1 MDRLVREYKR
11 LKIIVALER
20 EHLWNILINSR
31 RPIETR
37 RHLAKEIEIYERVIV
52 LCDLLVEAYRLI
64 RIRELGRAKNRYNQ
78 ACNTAVRYFELEG
91 RFGTGLKLRRQCIII
106 HRDFDHLN
114 LD

>member
-52 LCDLLVEAYRLI
+52 LCALLVEAYRLI
-64 RIRELGRAKNRYNQ
+64 RIRELGKAKIVITRPVTPLFDTSNWREDLERASNYEDN
-78 ACNTAVRYFELEG
+78 ASSY
-91 RFGTGLKLRRQCIII
+91 TGILTT
-106 HRDFDHLN
+106 
-114 LD
+114 